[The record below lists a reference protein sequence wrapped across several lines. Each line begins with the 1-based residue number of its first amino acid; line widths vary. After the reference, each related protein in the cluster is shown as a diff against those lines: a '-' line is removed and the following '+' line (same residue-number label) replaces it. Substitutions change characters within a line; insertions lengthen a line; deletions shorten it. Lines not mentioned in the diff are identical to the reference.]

1 MMKSDDAKLTKANP
15 DLEGFDLEA
24 LEGLGAHYDG
34 SGGGI
39 RQLAWEMERLRE
51 LRERMVLLEA
61 FVRKYVLILA
71 RLSWGSEATTIHPTK
86 KEGEDKDLAVF
97 VPSVELVS
105 YTYDKRSVKPVNI
118 AALWPDAKWRRSMP
132 RWGDSETERDY
143 TADVDGV
150 LIRIKDAERLP
161 RVKPV
166 DRFGPCGPVRI
177 PLAD

>member
-1 MMKSDDAKLTKANP
+1 MKTDDLKLTAANP
-15 DLEGFDLEA
+15 DLVGFDLEA
-24 LEGLGAHYDG
+24 LAGLGAHYDG

-71 RLSWGSEATTIHPTK
+71 RLSWGCDATTIHPTK
-86 KEGEDKDLAVF
+86 KEGEDKDLGVF

-105 YTYDKRSVKPVNI
+105 YTYDKRSVKPVEI
-118 AALWPDAKWRRSMP
+118 AALWPEVEWRRSMP

-150 LIRIKDAERLP
+150 LIRIRQAETMP

-166 DRFGPCGPVRI
+166 DRFGPCGRVRI
-177 PLAD
+177 PVGK